1 MRRLSLAAAS
11 FRCGALTLLLS
22 MMGQAQAEQPVKI
35 GFITT
40 LSTPAG
46 YIGEDE
52 RDGFMLAV
60 TEEGG
65 KLGGIPVAVQIE
77 DDALKPGNGKQI
89 AEKMLQDGI
98 RVFTGINFS
107 NVLMAVAPS
116 VVNAGATYVSNN
128 AGPSH
133 YAGKACHPNFFGAGF
148 QNDSMSDTVGL
159 AANEMGIKTVV
170 IMVPS
175 YQAGRDAAAGFKRT
189 FKGEVVSEIYTKLD
203 QSDFSVELA
212 RIRSLSPD
220 ALFQFHPGGSGIN
233 LVKQFANAGLT
244 DKVKMITPIYS
255 LDERML
261 AAVGQAG
268 KNFYMSS
275 LWSHELP
282 NEQNRHFVD
291 AFTKTYKR
299 IPTAQAAQSY
309 DTARLIASAL
319 KAVDGDVIGKQ
330 EAFREALRKADFSSV
345 RGQFKFG
352 SNQFPIQDWYLLQ
365 TVEDGKGGLVYKN
378 VKTIAPDHTDIHAPE
393 CKM

>member
-1 MRRLSLAAAS
+1 MKRYPLPAPLRY
-11 FRCGALTLLLS
+11 GALALLLS
-22 MMGQAQAEQPVKI
+22 VAGHAQAQDPVRI

-46 YIGEDE
+46 YIGQDE

-60 TEEGG
+60 KEEGG
-65 KLGGIPVAVQIE
+65 KLGGIPVSVQIE
-77 DDALKPGNGKQI
+77 DDGLKPASGKQTV
-89 AEKMLQDGI
+89 ERMLQDGI
-98 RVFTGINFS
+98 KLFTGINFS

-116 VVNAGATYVSNN
+116 VINAGATYVSNN

-133 YAGKACHPNFFGAGF
+133 YAGKGCSPNFFGAGF
-148 QNDSMSDTVGL
+148 QNDSMSDTIGM
-159 AANEMGIKTVV
+159 AANDMGIKTVV

-189 FKGEVVSEIYTKLD
+189 FKGEIVGEIYTKLD

-212 RIRSLSPD
+212 RLRSLAPD

-233 LVKQFANAGLT
+233 LVKQFANSGLS
-244 DKVKMITPIYS
+244 DKIKMITPIYS

-268 KNFYMSS
+268 KGFYMSS
-275 LWSHELP
+275 LWSNDLP
-282 NEQNRHFVD
+282 NPDNKHFVE
-291 AFTKTYKR
+291 AFTKTYQR

-309 DTARLIASAL
+309 DTARLIAAAL
-319 KAVDGDVIGKQ
+319 KAVDGDIVGR
-330 EAFREALRKADFSSV
+330 ADDFRAALRKADFPSV
-345 RGQFKFG
+345 RGRFKFG
-352 SNQFPIQDWYLLQ
+352 PNQFPVQDWHLLQ
-365 TVEDGKGGLVYKN
+365 TEDDGSGNLIYKN
-378 VKTIAPDHTDIHAPE
+378 VKTIVQDHTDIYASE